1 MTSNIDMIYTK
12 VLVVNK
18 IYIFAQ
24 AFDLKINF
32 FSKFLDF
39 EIKIFENLKLSRME
53 TNRIWKWRSLIRSET
68 LFSWNFFLCSSNF
81 FISNYWRAKV
91 FFNIRLPNVD
101 TKDSIPYIL
110 QVAKNRLFLIFF
122 IRTEEKIATQS

>member
-12 VLVVNK
+12 VLVVNT

-24 AFDLKINF
+24 AFDLKIIYF

-53 TNRIWKWRSLIRSET
+53 TNRI
-68 LFSWNFFLCSSNF
+68 
-81 FISNYWRAKV
+81 
-91 FFNIRLPNVD
+91 
-101 TKDSIPYIL
+101 
-110 QVAKNRLFLIFF
+110 
-122 IRTEEKIATQS
+122 